1 MKSEFSTVFH
11 RLAATPPGPSFDV
24 FGGIVEF
31 LSWSD
36 EFCVLRGTVPPGSVV
51 PLHSHPDAED
61 FFILS
66 GTQQVLVGGEDGLQ
80 WRDAQAG
87 DYIRVPGDA
96 PHAHRN
102 VTDKPAIDLI
112 VTTARLGRFF
122 QEVGRP
128 VTDALA
134 PPTPEEVANFIA
146 ASKRYGY
153 VLGTPE
159 QNAAVGITMPV
170 FSG

>member
-1 MKSEFSTVFH
+1 MKSEFSAVFH
-11 RLAATPPGPSFDV
+11 QLAEAPPSQSFEV

-36 EFCVLRGTVPPGSVV
+36 EFCVLRGTVPGGSVV
-51 PLHSHPDAED
+51 PLHRHPDAED

-66 GTQQVLVGGEDGLQ
+66 GTQQVLVQSDGGLQ
-80 WRDAQAG
+80 WRDARAG

-102 VTDKPAIDLI
+102 VTDEPAIDLI
-112 VTTARLGRFF
+112 VTTARLGWFF
-122 QEVGRP
+122 EEVGRP
-128 VTDALA
+128 VTPDLA
-134 PPTPEEVANFIA
+134 PPTAEEVANFIA
-146 ASKRYGY
+146 VSQKYGY

-159 QNAAVGITMPV
+159 ENAAAGITMPV

>member
-11 RLAATPPGPSFDV
+11 RLAETPPGRSFDV

-112 VTTARLGRFF
+112 V
-122 QEVGRP
+122 
-128 VTDALA
+128 
-134 PPTPEEVANFIA
+134 
-146 ASKRYGY
+146 
-153 VLGTPE
+153 
-159 QNAAVGITMPV
+159 
-170 FSG
+170 